1 MDRPAD
7 RLNTEL
13 FDGLSSGDVD
23 LLFELAELR
32 SYPDSEPI
40 ILEGDRGQGI
50 YIVASGEARVEKA
63 TIDQKQVM
71 LATLREG
78 DCFGELS
85 LVDRQPRS
93 ATVRAIGET
102 SAYGF
107 AQDRLDAF
115 FEAHPEIHRRI
126 LGNLTKITSQ
136 RLRWLD
142 DALVQSVYDSV
153 ILLDRSCQVLLWKS
167 ITEEKR
173 LLVGTVAPDKAV
185 GHDLFEAVPFLGEGI
200 RQNILHAMDSN
211 EVTALQLD
219 YEGPDGR
226 TVYVEAT
233 IASHTEEGGTTGA
246 VLGLVDVTETKTLEV
261 QLIQAE
267 KLAMAGQ
274 MSAEIGHELNNYLTV
289 ISGHTELL
297 LCDPSLEDN
306 ERAQKSLQAVSDQID
321 KIQNYTSGL
330 MDLGM
335 LSSKTED
342 ADLNTLVQKLIQFI
356 QGQSRFRRIEF
367 ELDLDPELPR
377 IQIDP
382 GQIQQVL
389 LNLYAN
395 AADAMGQGKV
405 HTTTRFNTDTKKVV
419 AEVEDNGPGMPEE
432 VVNRIFDFGY
442 TTKST
447 GHGFGLAVCRRIVEN
462 HSGNI
467 EVESQPGKGTTFTL
481 AFSA

>member
-1 MDRPAD
+1 
-7 RLNTEL
+7 
-13 FDGLSSGDVD
+13 
-23 LLFELAELR
+23 
-32 SYPDSEPI
+32 
-40 ILEGDRGQGI
+40 
-50 YIVASGEARVEKA
+50 
-63 TIDQKQVM
+63 
-71 LATLREG
+71 
-78 DCFGELS
+78 
-85 LVDRQPRS
+85 
-93 ATVRAIGET
+93 
-102 SAYGF
+102 
-107 AQDRLDAF
+107 
-115 FEAHPEIHRRI
+115 
-126 LGNLTKITSQ
+126 
-136 RLRWLD
+136 
-142 DALVQSVYDSV
+142 
-153 ILLDRSCQVLLWKS
+153 
-167 ITEEKR
+167 
-173 LLVGTVAPDKAV
+173 
-185 GHDLFEAVPFLGEGI
+185 
-200 RQNILHAMDSN
+200 MDSN